1 MQTCCSTWHYILTSH
16 WGAGSRVKSCHP
28 GTPGPATLLRPR
40 TPRRAGDACMGP
52 SPSRQTA
59 VSASA
64 VAVSG
69 GSGDDGSDRLCVALK
84 RLGSA
89 VSGSVVAR
97 PVCAA
102 QVGPLHP
109 VGGCFGGSL
118 RPPRAGQGFGDE
130 GIRSRPGRSQ
140 RHPSG
145 TTPGINRHSG
155 PTEHT
160 RTPDTTA
167 RRPLP
172 GKPRS
177 CSSGG
182 QRLREC
188 RPARGGPA
196 GYLLPHA
203 RPGTRHPLLFQ
214 VVTWPATGLPDPADP
229 SIEPARAEL
238 LIRSAVFWTMA
249 ASRYGQPMLESVE
262 RITAENK
269 AEQHVSEA
277 DVPSVVAG
285 ADAETNCA
293 ADVVE
298 DVFAG
303 KHLRPMGLA
312 SHTSAPPLSRRM
324 NQSGTDASPAVW
336 RSTWASPDGPN
347 LEAIRPLVSEIA
359 RNSGCEVLVDHGRG
373 SCTSGRSP
381 IRTQGG
387 SIRARVS

>member
-28 GTPGPATLLRPR
+28 DTPGPATLLRPR

-89 VSGSVVAR
+89 GSWSGVAR

-145 TTPGINRHSG
+145 TTPGTNRHTVVPPSTPAH
-155 PTEHT
+155 PT
-160 RTPDTTA
+160 
-167 RRPLP
+167 RRLD
-172 GKPRS
+172 GRCLRKHRS

-182 QRLREC
+182 QAQRMS
-188 RPARGGPA
+188 ARA
-196 GYLLPHA
+196 G
-203 RPGTRHPLLFQ
+203 
-214 VVTWPATGLPDPADP
+214 WTGLVPAPTRSAWHPAPAAVPGRDLAGHRAAGPGRSIHRTSPRRTADP
-229 SIEPARAEL
+229 VRGVL
-238 LIRSAVFWTMA
+238 
-249 ASRYGQPMLESVE
+249 
-262 RITAENK
+262 
-269 AEQHVSEA
+269 
-277 DVPSVVAG
+277 D
-285 ADAETNCA
+285 
-293 ADVVE
+293 
-298 DVFAG
+298 
-303 KHLRPMGLA
+303 
-312 SHTSAPPLSRRM
+312 
-324 NQSGTDASPAVW
+324 
-336 RSTWASPDGPN
+336 DG
-347 LEAIRPLVSEIA
+347 SK
-359 RNSGCEVLVDHGRG
+359 
-373 SCTSGRSP
+373 
-381 IRTQGG
+381 
-387 SIRARVS
+387 

>member
-28 GTPGPATLLRPR
+28 DTPGPATLLRPR

-145 TTPGINRHSG
+145 TTPGTNRHSG

-182 QRLREC
+182 QAAQGMSARTGWTGRV
-188 RPARGGPA
+188 PAPTRSAWHPAPAAVPGRDLAGHRAAGP
-196 GYLLPHA
+196 GRSIHRTSP
-203 RPGTRHPLLFQ
+203 RRT
-214 VVTWPATGLPDPADP
+214 ADP
-229 SIEPARAEL
+229 VRGVL
-238 LIRSAVFWTMA
+238 
-249 ASRYGQPMLESVE
+249 
-262 RITAENK
+262 
-269 AEQHVSEA
+269 
-277 DVPSVVAG
+277 D
-285 ADAETNCA
+285 
-293 ADVVE
+293 
-298 DVFAG
+298 
-303 KHLRPMGLA
+303 
-312 SHTSAPPLSRRM
+312 
-324 NQSGTDASPAVW
+324 
-336 RSTWASPDGPN
+336 DG
-347 LEAIRPLVSEIA
+347 S
-359 RNSGCEVLVDHGRG
+359 
-373 SCTSGRSP
+373 
-381 IRTQGG
+381 Q
-387 SIRARVS
+387 

>member
-28 GTPGPATLLRPR
+28 DTPGPATLLRPR

-52 SPSRQTA
+52 SPTRQTA

-69 GSGDDGSDRLCVALK
+69 GAGDDGSDRLCVALK

-102 QVGPLHP
+102 QVGPLDP

-160 RTPDTTA
+160 RDPT
-167 RRPLP
+167 RRLD
-172 GKPRS
+172 GRCLANTGHAQVGVK
-177 CSSGG
+177 
-182 QRLREC
+182 RLREC

-229 SIEPARAEL
+229 AIEPATAAL

-249 ASRYGQPMLESVE
+249 ANGYGQPMLESLE
-262 RITAENK
+262 RITADNK

-293 ADVVE
+293 ADVV
-298 DVFAG
+298 DAC
-303 KHLRPMGLA
+303 LRREAPPPNGPT
-312 SHTSAPPLSRRM
+312 SRTSAPPLSRRITV
-324 NQSGTDASPAVW
+324 SGTDDRTGRVAVDLGVTRRAEPGGDPPA
-336 RSTWASPDGPN
+336 GPGD
-347 LEAIRPLVSEIA
+347 RPERRLRGAHRPPAGVP
-359 RNSGCEVLVDHGRG
+359 VLRRAHRPGHRVGRFG
-373 SCTSGRSP
+373 HR
-381 IRTQGG
+381 
-387 SIRARVS
+387 